1 MLPAAWNDSHGSRG
15 IKSIVLRGWRCSE
28 LRTSDI
34 VAGLY
39 LCLGRSSRILFVGYD
54 IEQTLK
60 CAGRTTSPYI
70 SDRMKGRIES

>member
-15 IKSIVLRGWRCSE
+15 IKSIVLTGWRCSE

-39 LCLGRSSRILFVGYD
+39 LCLGRSSRILLVGYD
-54 IEQTLK
+54 TEQKVEVCWTHNV
-60 CAGRTTSPYI
+60 APTSAT
-70 SDRMKGRIES
+70 R